1 MCVHK
6 YPVTKTTLNYI
17 TLNIHM
23 HSSIDALFQHLH
35 QCTAYRCLHPFM
47 DGTTN
52 AKRVEWPF
60 PPGAQTNP
68 EVPVRKHPEVPPQ
81 STCGTEHS
89 SGTGRTHGGVP
100 SGPSAPLA
108 PQRYLDSHRRPAP
121 LRRDNSSIGNKTL
134 CDSDIGGQPPLHSF
148 STRLSS
154 PISYGKQKSC
164 QSTYKRQFSP
174 LCSLQ
179 FCLLAV
185 EPSGLSSSSILC
197 QDEAVSL
204 LWGSLEPPGKQIQS
218 DLQEFQH
225 IFVAHFL
232 DTYCS

>member
-1 MCVHK
+1 MAVS
-6 YPVTKTTLNYI
+6 PGPAP
-17 TLNIHM
+17 
-23 HSSIDALFQHLH
+23 ALPSHL
-35 QCTAYRCLHPFM
+35 
-47 DGTTN
+47 
-52 AKRVEWPF
+52 
-60 PPGAQTNP
+60 
-68 EVPVRKHPEVPPQ
+68 
-81 STCGTEHS
+81 
-89 SGTGRTHGGVP
+89 SGTWTHI
-100 SGPSAPLA
+100 AARPLRLA
-108 PQRYLDSHRRPAP
+108 

-134 CDSDIGGQPPLHSF
+134 CDSDIGGQPPLHSS

-164 QSTYKRQFSP
+164 QSIYKMQFSP